1 MATYGWGQPGQTEL
15 STNGSAWSVVRT
27 GGTWAGIA
35 YGNGTYILNERGPM
49 ISANAG
55 QTWTRGGDINFIPW
69 NARKITFVNLNG
81 GMFIST
87 ANSSNVMD
95 LMISRDNGASF
106 VRPTTLPASCG
117 DGNFAYNNS
126 AILLYSQ
133 SLCRSTDFGYTW
145 QVLPTKP
152 NSGNLTFDGSE
163 FKIFARGQV
172 HRSTDNGSTWSTS
185 NLQVNGAN
193 NSNLEFGHVS
203 YSAALSKYIG
213 IVQSWGRYYE
223 QTQYYHSINGINWIQ
238 IDKAQGLAPNSI
250 HPVRQITTGYL
261 PASSCQ

>member
-1 MATYGWGQPGQTEL
+1 
-15 STNGSAWSVVRT
+15 
-27 GGTWAGIA
+27 
-35 YGNGTYILNERGPM
+35 M